1 MGEKDSLSKKFMGDN
16 SRFADLLNYVFHNG
30 KQVVHPEELLQL
42 DTASVMSI
50 MDKNGKTTYKQRQRD
65 VVKLLSVVSSG
76 KETFVVFGTEN
87 QSEVDYTAPI
97 RCLLMDIMDY
107 VNQIEKIAKG
117 HRAERD
123 SKTSADFLSGF
134 HKEDKLYPVI
144 TVVIYWGTDEWNGAR
159 SLEEMFDVSNEAYRR
174 FIPQYELNLV
184 TPKDISDTDFGKFNT
199 DLGAVLKFL
208 KYSDSKKAI
217 QELVR
222 NDPEYRSI
230 PWDAA
235 EMIRLFGNF
244 TFEYAKR
251 EENVDMCKALEDWAA
266 ESRAEGEEKGILNT
280 LADLV
285 RKGLI
290 TASQAAEQA
299 KMTVEEFKAKA
310 GLTTV

>member
-1 MGEKDSLSKKFMGDN
+1 M
-16 SRFADLLNYVFHNG
+16 
-30 KQVVHPEELLQL
+30 
-42 DTASVMSI
+42 
-50 MDKNGKTTYKQRQRD
+50 
-65 VVKLLSVVSSG
+65 
-76 KETFVVFGTEN
+76 
-87 QSEVDYTAPI
+87 
-97 RCLLMDIMDY
+97 
-107 VNQIEKIAKG
+107 
-117 HRAERD
+117 
-123 SKTSADFLSGF
+123 
-134 HKEDKLYPVI
+134 
-144 TVVIYWGTDEWNGAR
+144 IYWGTDEWNGAR